1 MAIKDKPAN
10 DRDAEFHL
18 GESDVPESR
27 SIRDRPASALQVDD
41 TAPKAANEARGFD
54 PYNTSG
60 SFDRKKHWARVGK
73 R

>member
-1 MAIKDKPAN
+1 MANESKSQEAN
-10 DRDAEFHL
+10 LNPGVRETKHAQSTR
-18 GESDVPESR
+18 G
-27 SIRDRPASALQVDD
+27 ASAKPLTLDEEQQRN
-41 TAPKAANEARGFD
+41 AANEARGFD